1 MQDENKISNKEQ
13 RQWGDIPL
21 IQSDTNYNIN
31 FNELKNIESLKDGDS
46 VNIRAR
52 VHNKRGKGN
61 CCFL

>member
-31 FNELKNIESLKDGDS
+31 FNELKNIETLKDGD
-46 VNIRAR
+46 
-52 VHNKRGKGN
+52 
-61 CCFL
+61 